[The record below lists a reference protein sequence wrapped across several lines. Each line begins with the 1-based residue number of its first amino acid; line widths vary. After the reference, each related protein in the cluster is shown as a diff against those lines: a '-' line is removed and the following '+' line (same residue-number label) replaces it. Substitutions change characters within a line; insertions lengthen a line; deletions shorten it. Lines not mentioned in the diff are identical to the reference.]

1 MINTVKKE
9 VITLS
14 MQELQPYIKDDVVRP
29 NISVYDRVG
38 PGKKTFALKEGEKI
52 LAVMCVSYGYAAPVN
67 EEQLQKGTGADLL
80 NYNISPIDKTNFFIT
95 PYTLWSYAPGMGSE
109 LLRQFIASVKESY
122 STINISLWPRIVT
135 MSPKTPLA
143 TKFHSKHGAKLI
155 SDNEESN
162 SFEYFIR

>member
-1 MINTVKKE
+1 
-9 VITLS
+9 
-14 MQELQPYIKDDVVRP
+14 
-29 NISVYDRVG
+29 
-38 PGKKTFALKEGEKI
+38 
-52 LAVMCVSYGYAAPVN
+52 
-67 EEQLQKGTGADLL
+67 
-80 NYNISPIDKTNFFIT
+80 
-95 PYTLWSYAPGMGSE
+95 MGSE

-143 TKFHSKHGAKLI
+143 NKFHSKHGAKLI